1 MGGFREIGK
10 STLVIEE
17 KDEILI
23 VDVGIK
29 FMDTSATGIRAAV
42 PEYSYLV
49 RNAHKIKAI
58 FITHGHEDHVG
69 GLPYLLEQLNIVPVI
84 YAPIMAI
91 EHLTLKFKEFF
102 GGKMPIKFSEIKT
115 GNIYLFD
122 NFKVDFWSL
131 QHSIPDAFGI
141 RIISK
146 NGIIL
151 CTGDFRIDY
160 TPIGNFTDFT
170 RLQRYGREG
179 VTVLFS
185 DSTNALRPAHSPSES
200 LILKN
205 IENVIKSASRRTIVT
220 IFASNVTRVKAIIE
234 LCEKLNKK
242 VAIFGRSMINWVNIS
257 TRLQEINVQ
266 KNTIVDSK
274 DIDKVQPKD
283 LVILTTGSQGEDM
296 AALSRMAHNQHP
308 KIKLKHGDTVLFSS
322 SPIPGNRF
330 KIENLTNALVRRG
343 VILKEH
349 NTDGLLHTS
358 GHAYTDELRKVLSVT
373 RPKYFFPYHGSY
385 RMLKNHAQI
394 AMTVGVSPQNIL
406 ALDIGRVLEMH
417 NNSVRIV
424 QKIPIGVDYIDGNFL
439 HKNNKTTFIER
450 SQLGQNGL
458 ISITLVLSRNLNKVL
473 KVPKLYIYG
482 LMEDEEIYVFF
493 SRIGK
498 LIVRAVNKLLEH
510 EKNWNPHQIKRL
522 LRQELSQFLY
532 KFARREPLLI
542 INTFVIEEGKKA
554 LYRQRKIF
562 VDALNHNS

>member
-1 MGGFREIGK
+1 M
-10 STLVIEE
+10 
-17 KDEILI
+17 
-23 VDVGIK
+23 
-29 FMDTSATGIRAAV
+29 
-42 PEYSYLV
+42 
-49 RNAHKIKAI
+49 
-58 FITHGHEDHVG
+58 
-69 GLPYLLEQLNIVPVI
+69 
-84 YAPIMAI
+84 
-91 EHLTLKFKEFF
+91 
-102 GGKMPIKFSEIKT
+102 
-115 GNIYLFD
+115 
-122 NFKVDFWSL
+122 
-131 QHSIPDAFGI
+131 
-141 RIISK
+141 
-146 NGIIL
+146 
-151 CTGDFRIDY
+151 
-160 TPIGNFTDFT
+160 
-170 RLQRYGREG
+170 
-179 VTVLFS
+179 
-185 DSTNALRPAHSPSES
+185 
-200 LILKN
+200 
-205 IENVIKSASRRTIVT
+205 
-220 IFASNVTRVKAIIE
+220 
-234 LCEKLNKK
+234 
-242 VAIFGRSMINWVNIS
+242 
-257 TRLQEINVQ
+257 
-266 KNTIVDSK
+266 
-274 DIDKVQPKD
+274 QPQD

-510 EKNWNPHQIKRL
+510 EKN
-522 LRQELSQFLY
+522 
-532 KFARREPLLI
+532 
-542 INTFVIEEGKKA
+542 
-554 LYRQRKIF
+554 
-562 VDALNHNS
+562 